1 MENCSQNFNKLFST
15 PSTIKA
21 SAHARVNL
29 IGEHTDYT
37 GGYVMPSLLSFKT
50 DIFLNELYAFDK
62 GIVLFKP
69 TKAKDEQFRFT
80 KEKALS
86 YFIAGK
92 KKICKE
98 DSGFA
103 IHPWKK
109 ITFNNSSY
117 IIEDNIAFVMGNYYF
132 TDLNDITLKIE
143 YTFGYKLIN
152 DKMKIFL
159 YAAKN

>member
-1 MENCSQNFNKLFST
+1 MINKNTIIQAQNKWS
-15 PSTIKA
+15 SSIIKI
-21 SAHARVNL
+21 SSFRDNYEL
-29 IGEHTDYT
+29 CLQYTD
-37 GGYVMPSLLSFKT
+37 
-50 DIFLNELYAFDK
+50 DFLNELYAFDK

-92 KKICKE
+92 KKICEE

-103 IHPWKK
+103 IHPWKN

-132 TDLNDITLKIE
+132 TDLNDIDLKVE

-152 DKMKIFL
+152 KKMKIILHHSSLPFR
-159 YAAKN
+159 K

>member
-1 MENCSQNFNKLFST
+1 MINK
-15 PSTIKA
+15 STIIQAQNKW
-21 SAHARVNL
+21 SSSIIKISSLRDNYEL
-29 IGEHTDYT
+29 CLQYTD
-37 GGYVMPSLLSFKT
+37 
-50 DIFLNELYAFDK
+50 DFLNELYAFDK

-92 KKICKE
+92 KKICEE

-103 IHPWKK
+103 IHPWKN
-109 ITFNNSSY
+109 IIFNNSSY
-117 IIEDNIAFVMGNYYF
+117 IIEDSSAFVMGNYYF
-132 TDLNDITLKIE
+132 TDLNDIALKVE

-159 YAAKN
+159 HHSSLPFNN

>member
-1 MENCSQNFNKLFST
+1 MIKKETIIQAQNKWSSSIIKISSLRDNYKLC
-15 PSTIKA
+15 
-21 SAHARVNL
+21 L
-29 IGEHTDYT
+29 QYTD
-37 GGYVMPSLLSFKT
+37 
-50 DIFLNELYAFDK
+50 DFLNELYAFDK

-92 KKICKE
+92 KKICEE

-117 IIEDNIAFVMGNYYF
+117 IIENNIAFVM
-132 TDLNDITLKIE
+132 
-143 YTFGYKLIN
+143 
-152 DKMKIFL
+152 
-159 YAAKN
+159 

>member
-1 MENCSQNFNKLFST
+1 MIKKDTIIQAQNKWS
-15 PSTIKA
+15 SSIIKI
-21 SAHARVNL
+21 SSLRDNYEL
-29 IGEHTDYT
+29 CLQYTD
-37 GGYVMPSLLSFKT
+37 
-50 DIFLNELYAFDK
+50 DFLNELYAFDK

-92 KKICKE
+92 KKNCEE

-132 TDLNDITLKIE
+132 TDLNDIVLKVE

-159 YAAKN
+159 HHSSLPFNN

>member
-1 MENCSQNFNKLFST
+1 MIKKDTIIQTQNKWS
-15 PSTIKA
+15 SSIIKI
-21 SAHARVNL
+21 SSLRDNYEL
-29 IGEHTDYT
+29 CLQYTD
-37 GGYVMPSLLSFKT
+37 
-50 DIFLNELYAFDK
+50 DFLNELYAFDK

-92 KKICKE
+92 KKICEE

-103 IHPWKK
+103 IHPWKN

-132 TDLNDITLKIE
+132 TDLNDITLKVE

-152 DKMKIFL
+152 EKMKIFL
-159 YAAKN
+159 HHSSLPYNN

>member
-1 MENCSQNFNKLFST
+1 MIKKDTIIQAQNKWSAYI
-15 PSTIKA
+15 IKI
-21 SAHARVNL
+21 S
-29 IGEHTDYT
+29 
-37 GGYVMPSLLSFKT
+37 SLRYNYELCLQYANN
-50 DIFLNELYAFDK
+50 FLNELYAFDK

-80 KEKALS
+80 KDKALS

-103 IHPWKK
+103 IHPWKN

-132 TDLNDITLKIE
+132 TDLNDIVLKVE
-143 YTFGYKLIN
+143 YTFGYKLVN
-152 DKMKIFL
+152 DKIKIFL
-159 YAAKN
+159 HHSSLPFNN

>member
-1 MENCSQNFNKLFST
+1 MINKDTIIQTQNKWS
-15 PSTIKA
+15 SSIMKI
-21 SAHARVNL
+21 S
-29 IGEHTDYT
+29 
-37 GGYVMPSLLSFKT
+37 SLRDNYELCLQYT

-92 KKICKE
+92 KKICEE

-159 YAAKN
+159 HHSSLPFNNN

>member
-1 MENCSQNFNKLFST
+1 MIKKDTIIQAQNKWS
-15 PSTIKA
+15 SSIIKI
-21 SAHARVNL
+21 SSLRDNYEL
-29 IGEHTDYT
+29 CLQYTD
-37 GGYVMPSLLSFKT
+37 
-50 DIFLNELYAFDK
+50 DFLNELYAFDK

-92 KKICKE
+92 KKICEE

-103 IHPWKK
+103 IHPWKN

-132 TDLNDITLKIE
+132 TDINDITLKVE
-143 YTFGYKLIN
+143 YTFGYKFIN
-152 DKMKIFL
+152 DEMKIFL
-159 YAAKN
+159 HHSSLPYNN

>member
-1 MENCSQNFNKLFST
+1 MIKKDTIIQAQNKWS
-15 PSTIKA
+15 SSIIKI
-21 SAHARVNL
+21 SSLRDNYEL
-29 IGEHTDYT
+29 CLQYTDE
-37 GGYVMPSLLSFKT
+37 
-50 DIFLNELYAFDK
+50 FLNELYAFDK

-92 KKICKE
+92 KKICEE

-103 IHPWKK
+103 IHPWKN

-132 TDLNDITLKIE
+132 TDLNDITLKVE

-152 DKMKIFL
+152 EKIKIFL
-159 YAAKN
+159 HHSSLPFNN

>member
-1 MENCSQNFNKLFST
+1 MIKKDTIIQAQNKWS
-15 PSTIKA
+15 SSIIKI
-21 SAHARVNL
+21 SSLRDNYEL
-29 IGEHTDYT
+29 CLQYT
-37 GGYVMPSLLSFKT
+37 E
-50 DIFLNELYAFDK
+50 DFLNELYAFDK

-92 KKICKE
+92 KKICEE

-103 IHPWKK
+103 VHPWKK

-132 TDLNDITLKIE
+132 TDLNDIALKVE

-152 DKMKIFL
+152 EKMKISLHCFVFL
-159 YAAKN
+159 PFYQ

>member
-1 MENCSQNFNKLFST
+1 MIKKDTIIQAQNRWS
-15 PSTIKA
+15 SSIIKI
-21 SAHARVNL
+21 SSLRNNYEL
-29 IGEHTDYT
+29 CLQYTD
-37 GGYVMPSLLSFKT
+37 
-50 DIFLNELYAFDK
+50 DFLNELYAFDK

-69 TKAKDEQFRFT
+69 TKAKNEQFRFT

-92 KKICKE
+92 KKICEE

-103 IHPWKK
+103 IHPWIN

-132 TDLNDITLKIE
+132 TDFNDIVLKVE
-143 YTFGYKLIN
+143 FTFGYKLIN

-159 YAAKN
+159 HHSSLPFNN

>member
-1 MENCSQNFNKLFST
+1 MIKKDTIIQAQNKWSSSIIKISSSQDNYELC
-15 PSTIKA
+15 
-21 SAHARVNL
+21 L
-29 IGEHTDYT
+29 QYTD
-37 GGYVMPSLLSFKT
+37 
-50 DIFLNELYAFDK
+50 DFLNELYAFDK

-92 KKICKE
+92 KKICEE

-103 IHPWKK
+103 IHPWKN

-132 TDLNDITLKIE
+132 TDLNDIILKVE

-152 DKMKIFL
+152 DKIKIFL
-159 YAAKN
+159 HHSSLPFNN

>member
-1 MENCSQNFNKLFST
+1 MIKKDTIIQAQNKWS
-15 PSTIKA
+15 SSIIKI
-21 SAHARVNL
+21 SSLRDNYEL
-29 IGEHTDYT
+29 CLQYTDE
-37 GGYVMPSLLSFKT
+37 
-50 DIFLNELYAFDK
+50 FLNELYAFDK

-92 KKICKE
+92 KKICEE

-103 IHPWKK
+103 IHPWKN

-117 IIEDNIAFVMGNYYF
+117 IIEDNIAFVMGNYFF
-132 TDLNDITLKIE
+132 TDFNDITLKVE
-143 YTFGYKLIN
+143 FTFGYKLIN

-159 YAAKN
+159 HHSSLPFNH

>member
-1 MENCSQNFNKLFST
+1 MIKKDTIIQAQNRWS
-15 PSTIKA
+15 SSIIKI
-21 SAHARVNL
+21 SSLRNNYEL
-29 IGEHTDYT
+29 CLQYTD
-37 GGYVMPSLLSFKT
+37 
-50 DIFLNELYAFDK
+50 DFLNELYAFDK

-92 KKICKE
+92 NKICKE

-117 IIEDNIAFVMGNYYF
+117 IIENNIAFVMGNYYF
-132 TDLNDITLKIE
+132 TDLNDIALKVE

-152 DKMKIFL
+152 KKIKIFL
-159 YAAKN
+159 HHSSLPFNN

>member
-1 MENCSQNFNKLFST
+1 MIKKDTIIQTQNNWS
-15 PSTIKA
+15 SYIIKI
-21 SAHARVNL
+21 S
-29 IGEHTDYT
+29 
-37 GGYVMPSLLSFKT
+37 SFR
-50 DIFLNELYAFDK
+50 DNYELCFQYADNFLNELYAFDQ

-69 TKAKDEQFRFT
+69 TKAKEEQFRFT
-80 KEKALS
+80 KDKALS

-103 IHPWKK
+103 IHPWKN

-132 TDLNDITLKIE
+132 TDLNDIVLKVE

-159 YAAKN
+159 HHSSLPFNN

>member
-1 MENCSQNFNKLFST
+1 MIKKDTIIQAQNKWS
-15 PSTIKA
+15 SSIIKI
-21 SAHARVNL
+21 SSLRDNYEL
-29 IGEHTDYT
+29 CLQYTD
-37 GGYVMPSLLSFKT
+37 
-50 DIFLNELYAFDK
+50 DFLNELYAFDK

-92 KKICKE
+92 KKICEE

-103 IHPWKK
+103 IHPWKN

-132 TDLNDITLKIE
+132 TDLNDIALKVE

-152 DKMKIFL
+152 EKMKIFL
-159 YAAKN
+159 HHSSLPYNN

>member
-1 MENCSQNFNKLFST
+1 MIKKDTIIQAQNKWS
-15 PSTIKA
+15 SSIIKI
-21 SAHARVNL
+21 SSLRDNYDL
-29 IGEHTDYT
+29 CLQYTD
-37 GGYVMPSLLSFKT
+37 
-50 DIFLNELYAFDK
+50 DFLNELYAFDK

-92 KKICKE
+92 KKICEE

-132 TDLNDITLKIE
+132 TDLNDIALKVE

-159 YAAKN
+159 HHSSLPFNN

>member
-1 MENCSQNFNKLFST
+1 MIKKDTIIQAQNKWS
-15 PSTIKA
+15 SSIIKI
-21 SAHARVNL
+21 SSLRDNYEL
-29 IGEHTDYT
+29 CLQYTDE
-37 GGYVMPSLLSFKT
+37 
-50 DIFLNELYAFDK
+50 FLNELYAFDK

-92 KKICKE
+92 KKICEE
-98 DSGFA
+98 DIGFA
-103 IHPWKK
+103 IHPWKD

-117 IIEDNIAFVMGNYYF
+117 IIEDNIAFVMGNYFF
-132 TDLNDITLKIE
+132 TDFNDITLKVE
-143 YTFGYKLIN
+143 FTFGYKLIN

-159 YAAKN
+159 HHSSLPFNH

>member
-1 MENCSQNFNKLFST
+1 MFSILKFNK
-15 PSTIKA
+15 
-21 SAHARVNL
+21 
-29 IGEHTDYT
+29 
-37 GGYVMPSLLSFKT
+37 
-50 DIFLNELYAFDK
+50 LYAFDK

-92 KKICKE
+92 KKVCKE

-109 ITFNNSSY
+109 ITFNNASY
-117 IIEDNIAFVMGNYYF
+117 IIENNIAIVMGNYHF
-132 TDLNDITLKIE
+132 TDLSDITLKVDAISKNFGQLTAVNNLSFE
-143 YTFGYKLIN
+143 VRKGEIVGFLGPNGAGKSTTMKMLTSFYTPDSCTLTVNGT
-152 DKMKIFL
+152 DTQ
-159 YAAKN
+159 

>member
-1 MENCSQNFNKLFST
+1 MINK
-15 PSTIKA
+15 STIIQAQNKW
-21 SAHARVNL
+21 SSSIIKISSMRDNYEL
-29 IGEHTDYT
+29 CLQYTDN
-37 GGYVMPSLLSFKT
+37 
-50 DIFLNELYAFDK
+50 FLNKLYAFDK

-92 KKICKE
+92 KKICEE

-103 IHPWKK
+103 IHPWKN

-132 TDLNDITLKIE
+132 TDLNDITLKVE

-152 DKMKIFL
+152 DKIKIFL
-159 YAAKN
+159 HHSSLPFNY

>member
-1 MENCSQNFNKLFST
+1 MIKKDTIIQAQNKWSAYI
-15 PSTIKA
+15 IKI
-21 SAHARVNL
+21 S
-29 IGEHTDYT
+29 
-37 GGYVMPSLLSFKT
+37 SLRYNYELCLQYANN
-50 DIFLNELYAFDK
+50 FLNELYAFDK

-80 KEKALS
+80 KDKALS

-103 IHPWKK
+103 IHPWKN

-132 TDLNDITLKIE
+132 TDLNDIVLKVE

-152 DKMKIFL
+152 EKMKIFL
-159 YAAKN
+159 HHSSIPFNN

>member
-1 MENCSQNFNKLFST
+1 MINKDTIIQTQNKWS
-15 PSTIKA
+15 SSIMKI
-21 SAHARVNL
+21 S
-29 IGEHTDYT
+29 
-37 GGYVMPSLLSFKT
+37 SLRDNYELCLQYT

-69 TKAKDEQFRFT
+69 TKAKNEQFRFT

-92 KKICKE
+92 KKICEE

-159 YAAKN
+159 HHSSLPFNNN

>member
-1 MENCSQNFNKLFST
+1 MIKKDTIIQAQNKWS
-15 PSTIKA
+15 SSIIKI
-21 SAHARVNL
+21 SSLRDNYEL
-29 IGEHTDYT
+29 CLQYTD
-37 GGYVMPSLLSFKT
+37 
-50 DIFLNELYAFDK
+50 DFLNELYAFDK

-92 KKICKE
+92 KKICEE

-103 IHPWKK
+103 IHPWKN

-132 TDLNDITLKIE
+132 TDLNDIVLKVE

-159 YAAKN
+159 HHSSLPFSN

>member
-1 MENCSQNFNKLFST
+1 MIKKNTIIQTQNKWSSSILKISSLRDNYDLCLKCTDDFLNKL
-15 PSTIKA
+15 
-21 SAHARVNL
+21 
-29 IGEHTDYT
+29 
-37 GGYVMPSLLSFKT
+37 YV
-50 DIFLNELYAFDK
+50 FDK

-92 KKICKE
+92 KKICEE

-103 IHPWKK
+103 IHPWKN

-132 TDLNDITLKIE
+132 TDINDIVLKVE

-152 DKMKIFL
+152 EKMKIFL
-159 YAAKN
+159 HHSSLPFAN

>member
-1 MENCSQNFNKLFST
+1 MIKKDTIIQAQNKWS
-15 PSTIKA
+15 SSIIKI
-21 SAHARVNL
+21 SSLRDNYEL
-29 IGEHTDYT
+29 CLQYTD
-37 GGYVMPSLLSFKT
+37 
-50 DIFLNELYAFDK
+50 DFLNELYAFDK

-92 KKICKE
+92 KKICEE

-103 IHPWKK
+103 IHPWKN

-132 TDLNDITLKIE
+132 TDFNDIALKVE

-152 DKMKIFL
+152 EKMKIFL
-159 YAAKN
+159 HHSSLPYNN

>member
-1 MENCSQNFNKLFST
+1 MIKKDTIIQAQNKWS
-15 PSTIKA
+15 SSIIKI
-21 SAHARVNL
+21 SSLRDNYEL
-29 IGEHTDYT
+29 CLQYTD
-37 GGYVMPSLLSFKT
+37 
-50 DIFLNELYAFDK
+50 DFLNELYAFDK

-92 KKICKE
+92 KKICEE

-103 IHPWKK
+103 IHPWKN

-132 TDLNDITLKIE
+132 TDLNDIALKVE
-143 YTFGYKLIN
+143 YTFGYVKAN
-152 DKMKIFL
+152 DGELKIILQHSSLPFGG
-159 YAAKN
+159 

>member
-1 MENCSQNFNKLFST
+1 MIKKDTIIQAQNKWS
-15 PSTIKA
+15 SSIIKI
-21 SAHARVNL
+21 SSLRDNYDL
-29 IGEHTDYT
+29 CLQYTD
-37 GGYVMPSLLSFKT
+37 V
-50 DIFLNELYAFDK
+50 FLNELYAFDK

-69 TKAKDEQFRFT
+69 TKAIDEQFRFT

-92 KKICKE
+92 KKICEE

-103 IHPWKK
+103 IHPWKN

-132 TDLNDITLKIE
+132 TDFNDIALKVE

-152 DKMKIFL
+152 DNMKIFL
-159 YAAKN
+159 HHSSLPFNN